1 MGEISNDDFYMRKGP
16 KEKRTKILTMNHEE
30 PKNNDTIKTQENG
43 SSTPENP
50 TPKKEE
56 GVSPPPPPTPERVLV
71 SIKRWSENKQRY
83 FYKPKDPDYAKKHY
97 WKHKHDMQCT
107 TCGAIV
113 STAMYRHVKSLR
125 CLMVKDAVKKALD
138 NAQIEGVETSHTTQT
153 Q

>member
-1 MGEISNDDFYMRKGP
+1 MN
-16 KEKRTKILTMNHEE
+16 EKNHEI
-30 PKNNDTIKTQENG
+30 NNSIKAQETCSG
-43 SSTPENP
+43 TPEDT

-56 GVSPPPPPTPERVLV
+56 VLPPPPTPNPNPERILV

-125 CLMVKDAVKKALD
+125 CLMVKDAVKKALS
-138 NAQIEGVETSHTTQT
+138 NAQIEGVETSHPTKTQ
-153 Q
+153 

>member
-1 MGEISNDDFYMRKGP
+1 
-16 KEKRTKILTMNHEE
+16 MNHEE
-30 PKNNDTIKTQENG
+30 LKNNGPIKTEENG
-43 SSTPENP
+43 NSTPENT
-50 TPKKEE
+50 TPQEE
-56 GVSPPPPPTPERVLV
+56 ENLPPPTPTPRILV

-125 CLMVKDAVKKALD
+125 CLMVKDAVQKALER
-138 NAQIEGVETSHTTQT
+138 AQVEGVETSHPIKAQ
-153 Q
+153 

>member
-1 MGEISNDDFYMRKGP
+1 MNDK
-16 KEKRTKILTMNHEE
+16 NHEI
-30 PKNNDTIKTQENG
+30 NSYIKAQENG
-43 SSTPENP
+43 SSTPESL

-56 GVSPPPPPTPERVLV
+56 SLPPPPTPERILV

-138 NAQIEGVETSHTTQT
+138 NAQIEGVETLHPTKAQ
-153 Q
+153 